1 MICSKA
7 KLPMKS
13 TISKLN
19 MCYNQTCDIST
30 LDGTSLKLVD
40 TFTYL
45 ESSKCALYLLRANVH
60 SVVGPGRL
68 CSCILRRYFVLF
80 FSDTAE
86 GNDKYQIAYDKL
98 KGMLA
103 EKVTLAYSD
112 LTRAYNLSTDASDYA
127 IGAFLTQT
135 LYYEDKGKEQGNPIY
150 FLSHK
155 LSDTQTEKDIDTR
168 LTKACTAIDR
178 PSIIWKSDLTDKMK
192 RSFRYVLTF
201 WPGQKCHSRW
211 CTGRKWHILMAVMR
225 GNRVGGNWLMKWDE
239 LKKFPWY
246 TTEGFTGREWS
257 LNCMTVIS
265 AWWRLNIRF
274 QRSSGRRTII

>member
-40 TFTYL
+40 KFTYL

-86 GNDKYQIAYDKL
+86 WNDKYQIAYDKL

-112 LTRAYNLSTDASDYA
+112 LTRAYNLYTDASDYA

-135 LYYEDKGKEQGNPIY
+135 LYYEDKGKEQENPIY

-155 LSDTQTEKDIDTR
+155 LSDTQTRWSTIKKETY
-168 LTKACTAIDR
+168 AIHYALQKVNHYLHGAEFV
-178 PSIIWKSDLTDKMK
+178 IYSDHKPLEYLLNSPM
-192 RSFRYVLTF
+192 
-201 WPGQKCHSRW
+201 QN
-211 CTGRKWHILMAVMR
+211 RKIQL
-225 GNRVGGNWLMKWDE
+225 
-239 LKKFPWY
+239 
-246 TTEGFTGREWS
+246 
-257 LNCMTVIS
+257 
-265 AWWRLNIRF
+265 
-274 QRSSGRRTII
+274 